1 MIMFRAIVVV
11 ISMFILVG
19 CIDRAKDGYDN
30 CIQLEHSNEI
40 EAAWNVCRMAA
51 EADPNSKSGIAAKAK
66 ADQLKPVAKKLL
78 ADRIAMETA
87 TQQAAQEKALASL
100 RRKIH
105 RTTTF
110 STEDDH
116 CAGEGKPGHSYR
128 YGGGTYDENEA
139 VAYADHCV
147 AYSQDSVTV
156 SGHAQNHFCCP

>member
-1 MIMFRAIVVV
+1 MIMFCAIMVV

-30 CIQLEHSNEI
+30 CIQLERTNI

-51 EADPNSKSGIAAKAK
+51 DADPGSKFGVAAKAK
-66 ADQLKPVAKKLL
+66 AAQLEPAARKSL
-78 ADRIAMETA
+78 ADRIAKETA
-87 TQQAAQEKALASL
+87 TQQAARERALQSL
-100 RRKIH
+100 RMKIH

-128 YGGGTYDENEA
+128 YGGGTYDENESLA
-139 VAYADHCV
+139 GADGCV
-147 AYSQDSVTV
+147 PYNKDSMVV
-156 SGHAQNHFCCP
+156 VGNAQNHFCCP